1 MYCPIWQPPVSTN
14 FLTEL
19 LRLDGRPGPS
29 FDAMVRRS
37 AFEVDPRIVVNVHR
51 LSDNAAAAIQD
62 ERNTTVVL
70 QGLSILALV
79 LAALGMFSVM
89 AYAVAQQRR
98 EFGLRMAL
106 GAAPGDLLR
115 LVLRRGIVLAALG
128 IIIGLG
134 TAWGLTRLLQTF
146 LFETSPHDPVTFA
159 VVPLVLLAVA
169 LLACWLPARRAA
181 KVDPMVALRAE

>member
-1 MYCPIWQPPVSTN
+1 
-14 FLTEL
+14 
-19 LRLDGRPGPS
+19 
-29 FDAMVRRS
+29 MVRRS

-51 LSDNAAAAIQD
+51 LSDNAAAMIQG

-70 QGLSILALV
+70 QGLSFLALV

-89 AYAVAQQRR
+89 ACAVAQQRR
-98 EFGLRMAL
+98 EFGVRMAL

-146 LFETSPHDPVTFA
+146 LFKTSPHDPLTYAGVA
-159 VVPLVLLAVA
+159 VVMLGVA
-169 LLACWLPARRAA
+169 ALACWLPARRAA